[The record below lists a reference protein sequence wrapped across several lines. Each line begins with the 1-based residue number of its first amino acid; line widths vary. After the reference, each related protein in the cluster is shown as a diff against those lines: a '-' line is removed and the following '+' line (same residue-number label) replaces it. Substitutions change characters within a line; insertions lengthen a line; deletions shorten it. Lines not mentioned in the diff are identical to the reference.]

1 MFGALLNGS
10 AWNTWRSQ
18 VTFSIVKLLY
28 YLSAAPF
35 TVFILGPLVKLISHA
50 EPTGYTKNGRIVER
64 DPTGLSAYVSWL
76 KGSILEST
84 RFENELKEDFSQ
96 ADRQKLDKMV
106 KDGEAFLD
114 VMWKTPKSAKKKGA
128 KKKKELDEQLAKII
142 NRDTAS
148 DALYTT
154 CFPNRVLVEQ
164 YKRSRQREKVAAER
178 GVKLPKDFE
187 KGWVS

>member
-1 MFGALLNGS
+1 MADDTPVERSRSWAPPPPPPQPPPEAEKDSGGDPPSSLPTFLLVFGALLNGS

-106 KDGEAFLD
+106 KDATDG
-114 VMWKTPKSAKKKGA
+114 
-128 KKKKELDEQLAKII
+128 
-142 NRDTAS
+142 
-148 DALYTT
+148 
-154 CFPNRVLVEQ
+154 
-164 YKRSRQREKVAAER
+164 
-178 GVKLPKDFE
+178 
-187 KGWVS
+187 